1 MGLVYA
7 DVELTNEYDVE
18 FARRYMMDEDEVK
31 RMRVNMLVD
40 SGAAML
46 CINENIQELL
56 QFPIDGKKMAQ
67 TADGRVIECVIVKGV
82 EVAFKNRRT
91 SCRAIVLPGD
101 SEPLLGVIPLEDMD
115 VLIHP
120 LREELIVNPDSPEM
134 ALMKLRTPFL
144 LPAKKRPATSA

>member
-1 MGLVYA
+1 MGPVYA
-7 DVELTNEYDVE
+7 DVQLTNGYDVE
-18 FARRYMMDEDEVK
+18 FARRYMLDEDEVK

-115 VLIHP
+115 VP
-120 LREELIVNPDSPEM
+120 
-134 ALMKLRTPFL
+134 MKLRTPFL
-144 LPAKKRPATSA
+144 LRGPLTPANKKSPAAYAVPASPPASSRQS